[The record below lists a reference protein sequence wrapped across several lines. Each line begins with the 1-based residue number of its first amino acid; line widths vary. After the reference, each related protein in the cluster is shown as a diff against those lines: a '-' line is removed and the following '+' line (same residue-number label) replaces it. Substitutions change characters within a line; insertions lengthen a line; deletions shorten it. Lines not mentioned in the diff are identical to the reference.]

1 MLNIIIV
8 IIIILIIT
16 KTHQHHHVLTN
27 TTSSVSFRVLKDELY
42 IGLFTSWP
50 PMEFLT

>member
-27 TTSSVSFRVLKDELY
+27 TTSSVSFRVQKDELY
-42 IGLFTSWP
+42 IGLMAYLHP
-50 PMEFLT
+50 GLL